1 MSRSSHAWRA
11 SAALLLFAAMGSV
24 VELCAAARSTPLVDS
39 AASAAIDLATVCLAP
54 DTLVRLGT
62 KGASSLDAM
71 RVRRATKTISDL
83 RLGDEGLALAEWQE
97 SALIARYSYD
107 PFDRRIR
114 KQLGDSATLATAGL
128 VSNSITH
135 TLQSEWGPLAE
146 ADATGTV
153 QVSYG
158 WSPQRDAGVAPLYA
172 RVPNPAAPGSHRYVY
187 YHNDHLG
194 TPQRITNKAG
204 AVVWAADYDAY
215 GKATVRTTADASL
228 ALASYLRL
236 PGQYFDPETGLHY
249 NDRRYYD
256 PDTGRYTS
264 RDPIGFEGGINL
276 YAYAGAAPNR
286 YTDPTDEIIPCL
298 LANYARCNIM
308 CNIESAAGDLM
319 GGNCGGGVN
328 WGKNATDCLQSC
340 LWSLLP
346 MPDPCGKFGKLVS
359 LALGLA
365 AGMDNSFAP
374 DTLVHVRPQGAS
386 SLDAMRGRSETKA
399 IKDLRPGDEVLAL
412 AEWQE
417 PGKLQTDS
425 GDKLDQR
432 LSYQKVSDMVTSTRE
447 QRVVHV
453 TLDDGQT
460 IEATDGHPFKTTDGW
475 RDAILLKKGGKLL
488 LKGRGDAESEGK
500 RAAGRSGVEQ
510 LAIAVV
516 ANKAAPAALS
526 APHERSA
533 TIVDVRIEIKTLP
546 VFNIEVA
553 NAHTFFVGEEGVLV
567 HNAKC
572 GSGSFPIARR
582 VNLSSKKDAYEKA
595 KRAGRGAEP
604 ILHPADFHGNPTPHY
619 HPDVSM
625 PKEWTPKG
633 PNPHDHYNFP
643 RGK

>member
-1 MSRSSHAWRA
+1 MSQHRI
-11 SAALLLFAAMGSV
+11 
-24 VELCAAARSTPLVDS
+24 STKHTRPWPIV
-39 AASAAIDLATVCLAP
+39 
-54 DTLVRLGT
+54 
-62 KGASSLDAM
+62 
-71 RVRRATKTISDL
+71 
-83 RLGDEGLALAEWQE
+83 
-97 SALIARYSYD
+97 
-107 PFDRRIR
+107 
-114 KQLGDSATLATAGL
+114 TAGL
-128 VSNSITH
+128 LAFALFVFTALLPTH
-135 TLQSEWGPLAE
+135 VLALPLTK
-146 ADATGTV
+146 ADATGAV

-158 WSPQRDAGVAPLYA
+158 WCL
-172 RVPNPAAPGSHRYVY
+172 
-187 YHNDHLG
+187 
-194 TPQRITNKAG
+194 QRITNKAG

-228 ALASYLRL
+228 ALASHLRL
-236 PGQYFDPETGLHY
+236 PGQYFDAETGLHY

-286 YTDPTDEIIPCL
+286 YTDPTGEIIPCL

-365 AGMDNSFAP
+365 AGLDNSFAP
-374 DTLVHVRPQGAS
+374 DTLVHVRPHGAS
-386 SLDAMRGRSETKA
+386 SVDAMRGRSETKA

-453 TLDDGQT
+453 TLEDGQT

-488 LKGRGDAESEGK
+488 LKGSGEADSEAK
-500 RAAGRSGVEQ
+500 RAVGRSGVEQ
-510 LAIAVV
+510 FAIAVV

-526 APHERSA
+526 TPHERGA

-553 NAHTFFVGEEGVLV
+553 NAHTFFVGAEGVLV
-567 HNAKC
+567 HNGIVYCRTASGRKPYIGKAENADNYSRRQQSHNLQYQIAHNYSNYAKNQKL
-572 GSGSFPIARR
+572 GGHS
-582 VNLSSKKDAYEKA
+582 
-595 KRAGRGAEP
+595 
-604 ILHPADFHGNPTPHY
+604 
-619 HPDVSM
+619 
-625 PKEWTPKG
+625 
-633 PNPHDHYNFP
+633 
-643 RGK
+643 